1 MSWRRSI
8 GKVGRTHPKAARA
21 AKWLSSNMGVKR
33 YITTLFISM
42 LTLMLG
48 FVHFVWT
55 GSLRWVATSW
65 ILFFNRFTDPT
76 ILPLWA
82 VGFIVIVLSLATAI
96 WSIIMLNRSVLRSSG
111 VVLEDVADRI
121 YASRV
126 LGRGPRIVTIGGG
139 TGLSNLLSGLKQYS
153 SNLTALVA
161 VTDDGGSSGK
171 LRKDLGMI
179 APGDLTDCYAALSDS
194 PVLAKLLLHRFSRGE
209 GLEGHTFGN
218 LLLAT
223 LSEERGTLEDAISDV
238 NQVLRVRGQVLPA
251 TFESALLV
259 SHLED
264 GSVIYG
270 ESKLGEERRGR
281 RVQRMS
287 LIPPDV
293 RTLPQVLEALEKAEA
308 IVIGPGSLLTSLIP
322 AILVPEVGAA
332 IRRSSAPLILVAN
345 LFSEAGETDG
355 LDLEGHHRL
364 LEQHLGR
371 PANWVLVNSSP
382 VDAHTLARYHAEGAS
397 LLTEEGASS
406 EFKARLRYAP
416 LLEEGGQHQPEL
428 LARALMDLMPR
439 TGLLGLG
446 TRELER
452 DKEKEKVEA

>member
-8 GKVGRTHPKAARA
+8 NKVGQTHPKAARA

-33 YITTLFISM
+33 YITILFVSM
-42 LTLMLG
+42 VTLMLG

-65 ILFFNRFTDPT
+65 ILFFNRFTDPA
-76 ILPLWA
+76 IMPLWA
-82 VGFIVIVLSLATAI
+82 VGLIVMILSLAAAI

-111 VVLEDVADRI
+111 VALEDVADRI

-126 LGRGPRIVTIGGG
+126 LGRGPRIVAIGGG

-153 SNLTALVA
+153 SNITALVA

-194 PVLAKLLLHRFSRGE
+194 PVLAKLLLHRFARGE

-223 LSEERGTLEDAISDV
+223 LSEERGTLEDAIQDV

-251 TFESALLV
+251 TFDSALLV
-259 SHLED
+259 AQLED
-264 GSVIYG
+264 GSEIFG
-270 ESKLGEERRGR
+270 ESKLSTERQGR
-281 RVQRMS
+281 RVDRMR

-293 RTLPQVLEALEKAEA
+293 RTLPQVLEALEKADV
-308 IVIGPGSLLTSLIP
+308 IIIGPGSLLTSLIP
-322 AILVPEVGAA
+322 AILVPEVAA
-332 IRRSSAPLILVAN
+332 ALRRSSAPLIMVAN
-345 LFSEAGETDG
+345 LFSEVGETDG
-355 LDLEGHHRL
+355 LDLEGHHRM
-364 LEQHLGR
+364 LEEHLGR
-371 PANWVLVNSSP
+371 SADWVLVNSSP
-382 VDAHTLARYHAEGAS
+382 VDVRTMTRYRAEGAS

-406 EFKARLRYAP
+406 NFRVRLRYAP
-416 LLEEGGQHQPEL
+416 LLEGGGQHEPQL
-428 LARALMDLMPR
+428 LAKALVDLIPRA
-439 TGLLGLG
+439 GLLGLG
-446 TRELER
+446 GRDLER
-452 DKEKEKVEA
+452 EKVEA